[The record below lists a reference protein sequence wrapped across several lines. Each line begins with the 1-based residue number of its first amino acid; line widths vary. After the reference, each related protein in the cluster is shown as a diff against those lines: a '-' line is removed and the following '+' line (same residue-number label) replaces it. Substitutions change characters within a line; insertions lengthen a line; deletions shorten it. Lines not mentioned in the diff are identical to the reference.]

1 MNEPNI
7 EKGVLSE
14 TENKMKQ
21 ESIEEE
27 LMPTQ
32 NITIETRSV
41 AKGMEMIMEDE
52 RMRIEVRGVT
62 CGSGTKRSATTIWG

>member
-41 AKGMEMIMEDE
+41 AKGM
-52 RMRIEVRGVT
+52 
-62 CGSGTKRSATTIWG
+62 